1 MKKQSEKCHVGKKKS
16 FTLIELLVVIAI
28 IAILAAILL
37 PALNSARERGRTASC
52 ISNLKQLGT
61 ALAGYQ
67 GDYDEWNPFANWE
80 YNKHY
85 SSWFIDLAPYA
96 GIQYDGLDD
105 SWQDDSTARTV
116 GLWLCPSHAERMNY
130 KWGFKISY
138 FSNGSSKN
146 GAYSGST
153 VFGIQGASWG
163 YPTSKTN
170 MFKSPGSIA
179 AFVDCQRPSN
189 GTSRPTYFNSWNSY
203 SSETDF
209 TGAGFAPRHSGRM
222 NSAFLDGHVDFIT
235 PEYPWN
241 SNTVWTGS
249 KLFN

>member
-1 MKKQSEKCHVGKKKS
+1 MRKFENIQYGKEKKH

-52 ISNLKQLGT
+52 VSNLKQLGT
-61 ALAGYQ
+61 ALVAYQ
-67 GDYDEWNPFANWE
+67 GEYDEWNPYANYE
-80 YNKHY
+80 YSGHY
-85 SSWFIDLAPYA
+85 ASWFIYLAPYA
-96 GIQYDGLDD
+96 GISYNGLDD
-105 SWQDDSTARTV
+105 SWQDDSKARTV
-116 GLWLCPSHAERMNY
+116 GLWLCPSHADRMNY

-138 FSNGSSKN
+138 FANASSKN

-153 VFGIQGASWG
+153 VFGIQGASFG
-163 YPTSKTN
+163 YPTSKVN
-170 MFKSPGSIA
+170 MFKSVSKIS

-189 GTSRPTYFNSWNSY
+189 GTGRPTYFNSWNSY
-203 SSETDF
+203 STESDF
-209 TGAGFAPRHSGRM
+209 TGAGFAPRHSGRL
-222 NSAFLDGHVDFIT
+222 NSTFLDGHVDSIT

-241 SNTVWTGS
+241 SNTEWTGS

>member
-1 MKKQSEKCHVGKKKS
+1 M
-16 FTLIELLVVIAI
+16 VIAI

-52 ISNLKQLGT
+52 VSNLKQMGT
-61 ALAGYQ
+61 GLVAYQ
-67 GDYDEWNPFANWE
+67 GDSDEWNPFANWE

-85 SSWFIDLAPYA
+85 GSWFTYLAPYT
-96 GIQYDGLDD
+96 GVVPGGLDD
-105 SWQDDSTARTV
+105 SWQDDSNARTV
-116 GLWLCPSHAERMNY
+116 GIWLCPSHADRMNY

-138 FSNGSSKN
+138 FANASSKN

-153 VFGIQGASWG
+153 VFGIQGTSFG
-163 YPTSKTN
+163 YPTSKAN
-170 MFKSPGSIA
+170 IFKSVSKIA

-203 SSETDF
+203 ADELAF
-209 TGAGFAPRHSGRM
+209 TGAGFAPRHSGRL
-222 NSAFLDGHVDFIT
+222 NSAFLDGHVDAIT

-241 SNTVWTGS
+241 SNTEWTGS